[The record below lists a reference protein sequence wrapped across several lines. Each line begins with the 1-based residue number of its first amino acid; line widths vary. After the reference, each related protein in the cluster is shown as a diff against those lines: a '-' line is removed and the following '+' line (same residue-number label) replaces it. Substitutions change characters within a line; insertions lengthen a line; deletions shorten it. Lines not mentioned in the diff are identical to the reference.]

1 MRLSIEESK
10 IIRDS
15 AVKYFGKN
23 SKIYLFG
30 SRTDDKKRGGD
41 IDIYIETD
49 KPLSE
54 IFDLKINF
62 IVDLKNK
69 LGDQKIDVLIKNF
82 RSEENIPIYEI
93 AKKTGIAL

>member
-10 IIRDS
+10 MIRDS

-30 SRTDDKKRGGD
+30 SRTDDKKKGGD

-49 KPLSE
+49 KTLSE
-54 IFDLKINF
+54 IFN
-62 IVDLKNK
+62 
-69 LGDQKIDVLIKNF
+69 
-82 RSEENIPIYEI
+82 
-93 AKKTGIAL
+93 

>member
-1 MRLSIEESK
+1 MRLSIEELK

-62 IVDLKNK
+62 WGSAYFLFNYY
-69 LGDQKIDVLIKNF
+69 LNNC
-82 RSEENIPIYEI
+82 S
-93 AKKTGIAL
+93 